1 MSLEQEEKNM
11 KNDRSKVEVEFG
23 SIFARTDLS
32 AKERLEL
39 ALKVKTQHR
48 PGGENIRER
57 QMVIHRR
64 MAQLGVSKPRSAALN
79 PYELTE
85 ERVYS
90 RYRAFFGNLRVFGLK
105 PLELPDAPTNRE
117 ELRAYK
123 REAGRRYAAGMVAVE
138 EARKPWDLV
147 GSIVGVSLHK
157 FPLVALP
164 PYPGAFPGAYAEV
177 AGWTVVAREDVDVDW
192 DVYSKAWHRAYGP
205 KRTVSNR
212 RVEAR
217 RYGANGELELKTAKL
232 ESWRGNWQLNAAVE
246 LGLLEEHKG
255 LAHIRLHPAYEV
267 RPTRTVLG
275 YRVYER
281 LLAGEHVDFCVLSP
295 LGATYHATTPA
306 ECVAGLRKKLE
317 AVERAKTATITY
329 GFCHKRLGFCET
341 GLKSFARTFGLDV
354 QGAYTPE
361 EIEAKVRSNPTAA
374 APYAYELRRL
384 AEALGYQTAL

>member
-1 MSLEQEEKNM
+1 M
-11 KNDRSKVEVEFG
+11 KNGRSKVEVEFE
-23 SIFARTDLS
+23 SIFGRTDLS

-57 QMVIHRR
+57 QMSIHRR
-64 MAQLGVSKPRSAALN
+64 MAQLGVSKPRSTALN

-117 ELRAYK
+117 ELRDYK
-123 REAGRRYAAGMVAVE
+123 RESGRRYAASLSALTA
-138 EARKPWDLV
+138 ARRQYDLA
-147 GSIVGVSLHK
+147 GSSGGVSLDK

-177 AGWTVVAREDVDVDW
+177 AGWTVVAREDVHEDW
-192 DVYSKAWHRAYGP
+192 DAYSKRWHASHGP

-217 RYGANGELELKTAKL
+217 RYGTNGELELKTAKL
-232 ESWRGNWQLNAAVE
+232 ESWRGNWQLNTAVA
-246 LGLLEEHKG
+246 LGLLKEHKG

-267 RPTRTVLG
+267 REVRKVLG

-295 LGATYHATTPA
+295 LGATYHAATPA
-306 ECVAGLRKKLE
+306 ECIAGLRKKLE

-354 QGAYTPE
+354 RGAYTPD
-361 EIEAKVRSNPTAA
+361 EIEAKVRSNPVAA
-374 APYAYELRRL
+374 APYAFELRRL